1 MKKLSLILICCS
13 FLATGCTSG
22 YRVYING
29 YSELTEPIKQNASFY
44 VEENDPNSH
53 NPIFDRQIK
62 AKIEA
67 MLKLHDYVPVAD
79 INDSEYVISFR
90 VGMDSHQHYD
100 YEPSYHTY
108 FGFHSGYWSGYDFGY
123 STYIPS
129 YDTYYDRW
137 LSMKVSARNS
147 QTGSNTEKVVWVGE
161 AVIST
166 GGDDI
171 RRVIDYLLVG
181 CFNYFGV
188 DTSRQRGI
196 TISARDPSILDI
208 ETIR

>member
-1 MKKLSLILICCS
+1 
-13 FLATGCTSG
+13 
-22 YRVYING
+22 
-29 YSELTEPIKQNASFY
+29 
-44 VEENDPNSH
+44 
-53 NPIFDRQIK
+53 
-62 AKIEA
+62 
-67 MLKLHDYVPVAD
+67 
-79 INDSEYVISFR
+79 
-90 VGMDSHQHYD
+90 
-100 YEPSYHTY
+100 
-108 FGFHSGYWSGYDFGY
+108 
-123 STYIPS
+123 
-129 YDTYYDRW
+129 
-137 LSMKVSARNS
+137 MKVSARNS